1 MEIPSPHPRPD
12 LFGNIRIELVDFTEF
27 YKFVKKRQIYIFRIL
42 VIKVTNFIEILQ
54 IFMDILLICQNQI
67 LHLSKNGTGFIW
79 TNFKR
84 ILLGTNFTLVNNVS

>member
-1 MEIPSPHPRPD
+1 MCV
-12 LFGNIRIELVDFTEF
+12 LQMLGNICIEMINFTEF
-27 YKFVKKRQIYIFRIL
+27 YKSVKKSTLFRIL

-84 ILLGTNFTLVNNVS
+84 IL